1 MIQFFHVT
9 KLYPGGQTAL
19 DDVTFDIERGQFVF
33 LTGASGAGKTTLLR
47 MIFRE
52 EVPSAGQILVN
63 GRNVS
68 SIPRSKI
75 PYLRRTIGVVF
86 QDFRL
91 IARKTDLRERH
102 LSAAAP
108 RASTSRSRRSR
119 PTRRSRRVGLAHR
132 LNAFPPELSGG
143 EQQRVAIARA
153 LINEP
158 DILIA
163 DEPTGNLDPDLSRE
177 ILRLF
182 LEVNLRGTTVI
193 LATHDR
199 DTIQRVG
206 RRVLTLDGGRLV
218 ADQELVG
225 TDPPALDPLA
235 GNAEMSVPATASPTP
250 PSPPRRPPN
259 ELPPGAPLLL
269 PRGHGQPAAGLEGE
283 PARRPHHRGQPVHRR
298 RLPAGERQPLGVGR
312 ALARGDAGGD
322 LPQAR
327 DPGGRPARGW
337 PPRRRGRRG

>member
-1 MIQFFHVT
+1 LIQFFHVT
-9 KLYPGGQTAL
+9 RRYPGGQTAL
-19 DDVTFDIERGQFVF
+19 DDVTFDIARGQFVF
-33 LTGASGAGKTTLLR
+33 LTGASGAGKSTLLR

-52 EVPSAGQILVN
+52 EVPSAGQIIVN

-68 SIPRSKI
+68 SIPESKI

-91 IARKTDLRERH
+91 IPRKTVFENVTFLPRVLGTDLQSQKKMAYQA
-102 LSAAAP
+102 L
-108 RASTSRSRRSR
+108 
-119 PTRRSRRVGLAHR
+119 RRVGLAHR

-158 DILIA
+158 EILIA
-163 DEPTGNLDPDLSRE
+163 DEPTGNLDPELSRE

-206 RRVLTLDGGRLV
+206 RRVLTLDHGRL
-218 ADQELVG
+218 ASDQELMG
-225 TDPPALDPLA
+225 TDPPVLDPLA
-235 GNAEMSVPATASPTP
+235 GMETEEPVPERSERPERPDRPDPFEVPEDFERPEP
-250 PSPPRRPPN
+250 PP
-259 ELPPGAPLLL
+259 EEPGA
-269 PRGHGQPAAGLEGE
+269 
-283 PARRPHHRGQPVHRR
+283 
-298 RLPAGERQPLGVGR
+298 
-312 ALARGDAGGD
+312 
-322 LPQAR
+322 
-327 DPGGRPARGW
+327 
-337 PPRRRGRRG
+337 

>member
-1 MIQFFHVT
+1 MIQFFHVH
-9 KLYPGGQTAL
+9 KQYPGGQTAL
-19 DDVTFDIERGQFVF
+19 DDVTFDIPRGQFVF

-52 EVPSAGQILVN
+52 EVPSSGQILVN

-91 IARKTDLRERH
+91 IARKTIFENVAYLPRVLGVDLQEQKK
-102 LSAAAP
+102 LAYQAL
-108 RASTSRSRRSR
+108 
-119 PTRRSRRVGLAHR
+119 RRVGLAHR

-158 DILIA
+158 EILIA

-182 LEVNLRGTTVI
+182 LEVNLRGMTVI

-206 RRVLTLDGGRLV
+206 RRVLTLDRGRLV
-218 ADQELVG
+218 ADQELAG
-225 TDPPALDPLA
+225 TDPPPLDPLA
-235 GNAEMSVPATASPTP
+235 AAE
-250 PSPPRRPPN
+250 
-259 ELPPGAPLLL
+259 GAPDVPDLAA
-269 PRGHGQPAAGLEGE
+269 PEEPPA
-283 PARRPHHRGQPVHRR
+283 
-298 RLPAGERQPLGVGR
+298 
-312 ALARGDAGGD
+312 
-322 LPQAR
+322 
-327 DPGGRPARGW
+327 
-337 PPRRRGRRG
+337 

>member
-1 MIQFFHVT
+1 MIQFFHVS
-9 KLYPGGQTAL
+9 KQYPGGQSAL
-19 DDVTFDIERGQFVF
+19 DDVTFEIPRGQFVF
-33 LTGASGAGKTTLLR
+33 MTGASGAGKTTLLR

-52 EVPSAGQILVN
+52 ETPSSGQIVVN

-91 IARKTDLRERH
+91 IARKTIFENVTYLPRLLGIDLREQKKQAYQA
-102 LSAAAP
+102 L
-108 RASTSRSRRSR
+108 
-119 PTRRSRRVGLAHR
+119 RRVGLAHR

-153 LINEP
+153 LINDP

-163 DEPTGNLDPDLSRE
+163 DEPTGNLDPELSRE

-206 RRVLTLDGGRLV
+206 RRVLTLERGRLV
-218 ADQELVG
+218 QDQELVG
-225 TDPPALDPLA
+225 TDPPVLDPLA
-235 GNAEMSVPATASPTP
+235 AGEASQEMSVPDAPEAPADAP
-250 PSPPRRPPN
+250 PA
-259 ELPPGAPLLL
+259 E
-269 PRGHGQPAAGLEGE
+269 AAE
-283 PARRPHHRGQPVHRR
+283 
-298 RLPAGERQPLGVGR
+298 
-312 ALARGDAGGD
+312 
-322 LPQAR
+322 
-327 DPGGRPARGW
+327 
-337 PPRRRGRRG
+337 

>member
-1 MIQFFHVT
+1 LIQFFHVV
-9 KLYPGGQTAL
+9 KRYPGGQTAL
-19 DDVTFDIERGQFVF
+19 DDVTFHVPRGQFVF

-52 EVPSAGQILVN
+52 EVPSSGQILVN

-68 SIPRSKI
+68 SIPPSKI

-91 IARKTDLRERH
+91 IARKTVFENVTYLPRVLGVDPQGQKRLAY
-102 LSAAAP
+102 AAL
-108 RASTSRSRRSR
+108 
-119 PTRRSRRVGLAHR
+119 RRVGLAHR

-143 EQQRVAIARA
+143 EQQRVAVARA

-206 RRVLTLDGGRLV
+206 RRVLTLDAGRLLS
-218 ADQELVG
+218 DQELAG
-225 TDPPALDPLA
+225 TDPPVLDPLA
-235 GNAEMSVPATASPTP
+235 ADGEEPAPEAFPAPKLSTEPEASP
-250 PSPPRRPPN
+250 
-259 ELPPGAPLLL
+259 ELPEELS
-269 PRGHGQPAAGLEGE
+269 E
-283 PARRPHHRGQPVHRR
+283 
-298 RLPAGERQPLGVGR
+298 
-312 ALARGDAGGD
+312 
-322 LPQAR
+322 
-327 DPGGRPARGW
+327 
-337 PPRRRGRRG
+337 

>member
-1 MIQFFHVT
+1 LIQFFHVS
-9 KLYPGGQTAL
+9 KRYPGGQTAL
-19 DDVTFDIERGQFVF
+19 DDITFDLPRGQFVF

-68 SIPRSKI
+68 SIPASKI

-91 IARKTDLRERH
+91 IARKTVFENVAYLPRVLGVDLQGQKR
-102 LSAAAP
+102 LAYLAL
-108 RASTSRSRRSR
+108 
-119 PTRRSRRVGLAHR
+119 RRVGLAQR

-158 DILIA
+158 EILIA

-199 DTIQRVG
+199 ETIQRIG
-206 RRVLTLDGGRLV
+206 RRVLTLEQGRLA

-225 TDPPALDPLA
+225 TDPPVLDALA
-235 GNAEMSVPATASPTP
+235 
-250 PSPPRRPPN
+250 
-259 ELPPGAPLLL
+259 
-269 PRGHGQPAAGLEGE
+269 AAGEGPDPEDPQRSSGE
-283 PARRPHHRGQPVHRR
+283 PAAEE
-298 RLPAGERQPLGVGR
+298 AGRSPEEI
-312 ALARGDAGGD
+312 AD
-322 LPQAR
+322 
-327 DPGGRPARGW
+327 
-337 PPRRRGRRG
+337 